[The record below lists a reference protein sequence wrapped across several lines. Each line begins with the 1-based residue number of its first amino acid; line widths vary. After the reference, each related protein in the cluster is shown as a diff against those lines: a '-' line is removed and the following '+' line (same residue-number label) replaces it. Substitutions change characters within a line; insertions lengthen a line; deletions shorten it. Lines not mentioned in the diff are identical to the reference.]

1 VDTLKAEM
9 IALEKELLEE
19 RTKVKALSEELE
31 NPMNVHRWR
40 KLEGC
45 AAPRTLPPVPRP
57 AAAPPASCAAHQ
69 RPFVFASAARTR
81 LPTR

>member
-40 KLEGC
+40 KL
-45 AAPRTLPPVPRP
+45 
-57 AAAPPASCAAHQ
+57 
-69 RPFVFASAARTR
+69 
-81 LPTR
+81 